1 MDLRPVKSHPI
12 QFNLPNRLVYE
23 THNYIEFQ
31 IATLFSNNF
40 FSWRW
45 VANMSTYVLVVLVVL
60 DLVVLYM
67 WLRIGRPWPRKST
80 LLALIS
86 GWAAIFFAVVAGV
99 CAFGYHFYLQYCSY
113 VAQYYFLP
121 NMIICAIASFALLLL
136 GFWAAKFG
144 LRVVATSDDCAI
156 LPEVCECAAS
166 DDLGSSSEED
176 LPRPIIHFL
185 CGQPCPL
192 EEAGNVKCRVYQAV
206 QAGGVIKE
214 QEAKL
219 WRVPG
224 FACEPGYH
232 SLWVA
237 QEYCI
242 GTKRKLPR
250 LSQAEAPVWD
260 SGALVRIAV
269 DDLAGRY
276 FEDLV
281 LRCAPT
287 SSIVQSL
294 VLAAMQG
301 YRGLYTPVHLRRR
314 IMCSTVSLSD
324 QTRSLYV
331 FHLDRSWPVSMDQR
345 PLMMEKTCC
354 RFVLDTKWGFA
365 LAEGFSYTAPVWMG
379 EFGQM
384 EGYFTKSGVFHE
396 WDHPRWE
403 DEHGARGLVD
413 SASCLDSMGLGCLAL
428 ILPCHLR
435 STRRLR
441 SRNPWRTPR
450 GAAGSAASALRRQVP
465 NVLTAM
471 RVLLVVPIVALFC
484 WGDRRLCTV
493 LFALSSLTDFL
504 DGYLARRWEVTSPF
518 GKFLDPVA
526 DKLLACSVL
535 VLLPTASGSAFAPGL
550 LAVPAVLIILR
561 EIFVS
566 ALREWT
572 AMAGHSTSTQELVQA
587 QTFGIFPLSPGLGLV
602 EVVSESRTLRE
613 LSEGVPFNER
623 QWRVVRAL
631 NQEREEGVPELK
643 PLLPEVHEYVSSLSL
658 SSFDH
663 QVERAAD
670 WTLQRAAKNTLREA
684 LRYVT
689 AEQEVEENTWYGF
702 LDPFGLLTTETTPPR
717 TPATPV
723 TPLTPTA
730 LPAPALSPPT
740 ARAERM
746 ERIPESS
753 TRRLCRALRKLRSR
767 EEGLQLVQQQLN
779 ARPSGA
785 ETCGLI
791 DAFARQGWF
800 YRPLVDLASQQLSTG
815 TSASPPHLAVTLRA
829 LATLHPPS
837 LARWRGPLNAP
848 PVGRRH
854 GWFAAVVLLRSLLLA
869 EVVMDGLL
877 GKVPE
882 LQVVAFRDL
891 LQELVQSWPGVAQPV
906 SGISEAL
913 ELHVSAAFQR
923 LGRTVDGLH
932 RPSGARSG
940 HRRLPLSLPE
950 LKLVLFCLD
959 QRSFIYDLQDG
970 RSWLKPLTLLHQQQ
984 LERCETAGWRVEV
997 ILDSEWPEQ
1006 HLEQHGLSSE

>member
-1 MDLRPVKSHPI
+1 M
-12 QFNLPNRLVYE
+12 
-23 THNYIEFQ
+23 
-31 IATLFSNNF
+31 
-40 FSWRW
+40 
-45 VANMSTYVLVVLVVL
+45 
-60 DLVVLYM
+60 
-67 WLRIGRPWPRKST
+67 
-80 LLALIS
+80 LL
-86 GWAAIFFAVVAGV
+86 
-99 CAFGYHFYLQYCSY
+99 
-113 VAQYYFLP
+113 
-121 NMIICAIASFALLLL
+121 
-136 GFWAAKFG
+136 
-144 LRVVATSDDCAI
+144 
-156 LPEVCECAAS
+156 
-166 DDLGSSSEED
+166 
-176 LPRPIIHFL
+176 
-185 CGQPCPL
+185 
-192 EEAGNVKCRVYQAV
+192 
-206 QAGGVIKE
+206 
-214 QEAKL
+214 
-219 WRVPG
+219 
-224 FACEPGYH
+224 
-232 SLWVA
+232 
-237 QEYCI
+237 
-242 GTKRKLPR
+242 
-250 LSQAEAPVWD
+250 
-260 SGALVRIAV
+260 
-269 DDLAGRY
+269 
-276 FEDLV
+276 
-281 LRCAPT
+281 APT
-287 SSIVQSL
+287 SS
-294 VLAAMQG
+294 
-301 YRGLYTPVHLRRR
+301 
-314 IMCSTVSLSD
+314 
-324 QTRSLYV
+324 
-331 FHLDRSWPVSMDQR
+331 R
-345 PLMMEKTCC
+345 PSSGPSGRPGRDLMPET
-354 RFVLDTKWGFA
+354 LPLGH
-365 LAEGFSYTAPVWMG
+365 S
-379 EFGQM
+379 
-384 EGYFTKSGVFHE
+384 
-396 WDHPRWE
+396 
-403 DEHGARGLVD
+403 GARGLVD

-441 SRNPWRTPR
+441 SRHPWRTPR

-572 AMAGHSTSTQELVQA
+572 AMAGHSTSTQVGFLGKLKTAVILVSLCGLLATCDQGLSSSIFRVAVLLLYLGTLLDARKSRLTTVIGRGMADGTVDGLTISSTKVEDYPCVRQQLGNAQCAWQRAADDKKLSKTTARLLKGAERFWCLPRSSVSSQRVQELAKSLDQPVGTAILLPKALNIAGRSFSSAKILREFKTKSRARLVQLEPGQALFVVKFENLSEEYAVMAALRQLNYLWQKSQLCVGQELVQA

-631 NQEREEGVPELK
+631 NQDSQKLDRLAASVCAYLTSSYVLGIRDGHDDNLMLRRDGRLFRVDFGFAWGRTPEIDAPGIFVPNAVYLALGEGRWRQVVLGCKAALRAVSGSRADKPAWECLGKVPELK

-746 ERIPESS
+746 ERIPESRCFAVRDLADAMAVGDRGS

-779 ARPSGA
+779 MVSFSS
-785 ETCGLI
+785 
-791 DAFARQGWF
+791 FA
-800 YRPLVDLASQQLSTG
+800 
-815 TSASPPHLAVTLRA
+815 
-829 LATLHPPS
+829 
-837 LARWRGPLNAP
+837 
-848 PVGRRH
+848 
-854 GWFAAVVLLRSLLLA
+854 
-869 EVVMDGLL
+869 
-877 GKVPE
+877 
-882 LQVVAFRDL
+882 
-891 LQELVQSWPGVAQPV
+891 
-906 SGISEAL
+906 
-913 ELHVSAAFQR
+913 
-923 LGRTVDGLH
+923 
-932 RPSGARSG
+932 
-940 HRRLPLSLPE
+940 
-950 LKLVLFCLD
+950 
-959 QRSFIYDLQDG
+959 
-970 RSWLKPLTLLHQQQ
+970 
-984 LERCETAGWRVEV
+984 
-997 ILDSEWPEQ
+997 
-1006 HLEQHGLSSE
+1006 

>member
-1 MDLRPVKSHPI
+1 M
-12 QFNLPNRLVYE
+12 
-23 THNYIEFQ
+23 
-31 IATLFSNNF
+31 
-40 FSWRW
+40 
-45 VANMSTYVLVVLVVL
+45 
-60 DLVVLYM
+60 
-67 WLRIGRPWPRKST
+67 
-80 LLALIS
+80 LL
-86 GWAAIFFAVVAGV
+86 
-99 CAFGYHFYLQYCSY
+99 
-113 VAQYYFLP
+113 
-121 NMIICAIASFALLLL
+121 
-136 GFWAAKFG
+136 
-144 LRVVATSDDCAI
+144 
-156 LPEVCECAAS
+156 
-166 DDLGSSSEED
+166 
-176 LPRPIIHFL
+176 
-185 CGQPCPL
+185 
-192 EEAGNVKCRVYQAV
+192 
-206 QAGGVIKE
+206 
-214 QEAKL
+214 
-219 WRVPG
+219 
-224 FACEPGYH
+224 
-232 SLWVA
+232 
-237 QEYCI
+237 
-242 GTKRKLPR
+242 
-250 LSQAEAPVWD
+250 
-260 SGALVRIAV
+260 
-269 DDLAGRY
+269 
-276 FEDLV
+276 
-281 LRCAPT
+281 APT
-287 SSIVQSL
+287 SS
-294 VLAAMQG
+294 
-301 YRGLYTPVHLRRR
+301 
-314 IMCSTVSLSD
+314 
-324 QTRSLYV
+324 
-331 FHLDRSWPVSMDQR
+331 R
-345 PLMMEKTCC
+345 PSSGPSGRPGRDLMPET
-354 RFVLDTKWGFA
+354 LPLGH
-365 LAEGFSYTAPVWMG
+365 S
-379 EFGQM
+379 
-384 EGYFTKSGVFHE
+384 
-396 WDHPRWE
+396 
-403 DEHGARGLVD
+403 GARGLVD

-441 SRNPWRTPR
+441 SRHPWRTPR

-572 AMAGHSTSTQELVQA
+572 AMAGHSTSTQVGFLGKLKTAVILVSLCGLLATCDQGLSSSIFRVAVLLLYLGTLLAYVSSADYVRKSSVSSQRVQELAKSLDQPVGTAILLPKALNIAGRSFSSAKILREFKTKSRARLVQLEPGQALFVVKFENLSEEYAVMAALRQLNYLWQKSQLCVGQELVQA

-631 NQEREEGVPELK
+631 NQDSQKLDRLAASVCAYLTSSYVLGIRDGHDDNLMLRRDGRLFRVDFGFAWGRTPEIDAPGIFVPNAVYLALGEGRWRQVVLGCKAALRAVSGSRADKPAWECLGKVPELK

-746 ERIPESS
+746 ERIPESRCFAVRDLADAMAVGDRGS

-815 TSASPPHLAVTLRA
+815 TSTSPPHLAVTLRA

-877 GKVPE
+877 GKVFSWTSQQGSWTSQPAH
-882 LQVVAFRDL
+882 LRSSGALWGALCDVAWILERRPPASLKPLTDREKATL
-891 LQELVQSWPGVAQPV
+891 ELVQSWPGVAQPV

-984 LERCETAGWRVEV
+984 LETAGWRVEV

-1006 HLEQHGLSSE
+1006 HLEQELLLRKKLAHALQAHVPRRRRRRLP

>member
-1 MDLRPVKSHPI
+1 M
-12 QFNLPNRLVYE
+12 
-23 THNYIEFQ
+23 
-31 IATLFSNNF
+31 
-40 FSWRW
+40 
-45 VANMSTYVLVVLVVL
+45 
-60 DLVVLYM
+60 
-67 WLRIGRPWPRKST
+67 
-80 LLALIS
+80 LL
-86 GWAAIFFAVVAGV
+86 
-99 CAFGYHFYLQYCSY
+99 
-113 VAQYYFLP
+113 
-121 NMIICAIASFALLLL
+121 
-136 GFWAAKFG
+136 
-144 LRVVATSDDCAI
+144 
-156 LPEVCECAAS
+156 
-166 DDLGSSSEED
+166 
-176 LPRPIIHFL
+176 
-185 CGQPCPL
+185 
-192 EEAGNVKCRVYQAV
+192 
-206 QAGGVIKE
+206 
-214 QEAKL
+214 
-219 WRVPG
+219 
-224 FACEPGYH
+224 
-232 SLWVA
+232 
-237 QEYCI
+237 
-242 GTKRKLPR
+242 
-250 LSQAEAPVWD
+250 
-260 SGALVRIAV
+260 
-269 DDLAGRY
+269 
-276 FEDLV
+276 
-281 LRCAPT
+281 APT
-287 SSIVQSL
+287 SS
-294 VLAAMQG
+294 
-301 YRGLYTPVHLRRR
+301 
-314 IMCSTVSLSD
+314 
-324 QTRSLYV
+324 
-331 FHLDRSWPVSMDQR
+331 R
-345 PLMMEKTCC
+345 PSSGPSGRPGRDLMPET
-354 RFVLDTKWGFA
+354 LPLGH
-365 LAEGFSYTAPVWMG
+365 S
-379 EFGQM
+379 
-384 EGYFTKSGVFHE
+384 
-396 WDHPRWE
+396 
-403 DEHGARGLVD
+403 GARGLVD

-441 SRNPWRTPR
+441 SRHPWRTPR

-572 AMAGHSTSTQELVQA
+572 AMAGHSTSTQVGFLGKLKTAVILVSLCGLLATCDQGLSSSIFRVAVLLLYLGTLLAYVSSADYVRKSSVSSQRVQELAKSLDQPVGTAILLPKALNIAGRSFSSAKILREFKTKSRARLVQLEPGQALFVVKFENLSEEYAVMAALRQLNYLWQKSQLCVGQELVQA

-631 NQEREEGVPELK
+631 NQDSQKLDRLAASVCAYLTSSYVLGIRDGHDDNLMLRRDGRLFRVDFGFAWGRTPEIDAPGIFVPNAVYLALGEGRWRQVVLGCKAALRAVSGSRADKPAWECLGKVPELK

-746 ERIPESS
+746 ERIPESRCFAVRDLADAMAVGDRGS

-815 TSASPPHLAVTLRA
+815 TSTSPPHLAVTLRA

-877 GKVPE
+877 GKVFSWTSQQGSWTSQPAH
-882 LQVVAFRDL
+882 LRSSGALWGALCDVAWILERRPPASLKPLTDREKATL
-891 LQELVQSWPGVAQPV
+891 ELVQSWPGVAQPV

-984 LERCETAGWRVEV
+984 LERCVPGHKAMGEEDLRRRRAGAWK
-997 ILDSEWPEQ
+997 
-1006 HLEQHGLSSE
+1006 